1 MKSWPTFALI
11 AVGLLY
17 VIGFHLLRYQRPA
30 AQPSAASA
38 TASVQ
43 AAPRPK
49 VAAKAAAPERDWAFG
64 GYPCRDEHCSE
75 DWAGFRWAE
84 KNHIA
89 DPDDCT
95 GKTGL
100 FIEGCRVYAR
110 QQPNSGS
117 GS

>member
-1 MKSWPTFALI
+1 MKNWPAFALV

-17 VIGFHLLRYQRPA
+17 VIGFNVLRYEHPA
-30 AQPSAASA
+30 EQPNEASAA
-38 TASVQ
+38 ASVQ
-43 AAPRPK
+43 ATPRPK
-49 VAAKAAAPERDWAFG
+49 AAAKAAAPDREWAFG

-84 KNHIA
+84 KNRIA

-110 QQPNSGS
+110 QQAGAPV
-117 GS
+117 

>member
-1 MKSWPTFALI
+1 MKSWPTFALL

-17 VIGFHLLRYQRPA
+17 VIGFNLLRYEHLAEQ
-30 AQPSAASA
+30 SNEASA
-38 TASVQ
+38 DASVQ
-43 AAPRPK
+43 PTPRPK
-49 VAAKAAAPERDWAFG
+49 RAAKAAAVPDRQWAFG

-110 QQPNSGS
+110 QQRAGPA
-117 GS
+117 